1 MKRNEILDAAKSAV
15 TGKRE
20 QDKGNMENSFEQI
33 SKLWTA
39 YKDVEFSPKD
49 VAIMMALLKIARI
62 QTRHDTRDSFIDAC
76 GYMACAGEL
85 DTEDMEARKEVSFDT
100 ILEEVAKEFPET
112 IY

>member
-1 MKRNEILDAAKSAV
+1 MKRDEILDAAKFATS
-15 TGKRE
+15 GQRD
-20 QDKGNMENSFEQI
+20 QDKGNMESSFEQI

-39 YKDVEFSPKD
+39 YKDIEFSPKD

-85 DTEDMEARKEVSFDT
+85 DTEDREGNKDITFEAFFG
-100 ILEEVAKEFPET
+100 EVAKEFPET
-112 IY
+112 VF